1 MEIAKHD
8 ISYCVNEKCKECCW
22 RNITHWCFE
31 DEYYSFFMGKCEKV

>member
-31 DEYYSFFMGKCEKV
+31 DEIKFKFNLRR